1 MSGGIAKNKIFLK
14 KNQFFIFFN
23 KKRKMKELIGET
35 QEPKKAEKP
44 QQRATYVSNLP
55 KKEHQS

>member
-1 MSGGIAKNKIFLK
+1 
-14 KNQFFIFFN
+14 
-23 KKRKMKELIGET
+23 MKELIGET

-55 KKEHQS
+55 KKEHQSSVFFHKKQYNFYSKE